1 MGPGKAER
9 MSYRPDLYVSQTLVS
24 WIWTAFP
31 PEAAWDAVR
40 RLMASAAVMEQL
52 PERYGHRHTVGP
64 IFDPTD
70 AHQREVL
77 ARPWPELKRL
87 LFLRYGPIPCI
98 HRMSRA

>member
-1 MGPGKAER
+1 MTE
-9 MSYRPDLYVSQTLVS
+9 RPDLYVSQTLVA
-24 WIWTAFP
+24 WLWTAYP
-31 PEAAWDAVR
+31 PQTAWDAVR

-70 AHQREVL
+70 SHQRETL

-87 LFLRYGPIPCI
+87 LFLRYGPIPMM
-98 HRMSRA
+98 HRTTKT